1 MAHNVITVSPFER
14 IEPMPNL
21 IFLLASVIASIRSML
36 ACDVSS
42 NPYMHLAYLIS
53 CSSESFTIRSAR
65 FVFNTK
71 PKNMSK

>member
-36 ACDVSS
+36 ACDVGVVWCS
-42 NPYMHLAYLIS
+42 AFLIDLIKLINLLS
-53 CSSESFTIRSAR
+53 LHASRL
-65 FVFNTK
+65 FNIVLHRK
-71 PKNMSK
+71 L